1 MKVKL
6 LLGGLALAA
15 LLTGCESAPP
25 QIAVAPAAGTFQGVF
40 PCADCPGIDK
50 TLVLKTDKTYQLKTV
65 YQDKKETV
73 MNEGSWRMAPGTRT
87 LILTGTDEQYYVIS
101 PDRLELLQPD
111 GQRVISQ
118 FDYTLQLKK

>member
-1 MKVKL
+1 M
-6 LLGGLALAA
+6 
-15 LLTGCESAPP
+15 
-25 QIAVAPAAGTFQGVF
+25 
-40 PCADCPGIDK
+40 
-50 TLVLKTDKTYQLKTV
+50 LKTDKTYQLKTV

-87 LILTGTDEQYYVIS
+87 LILTGTDERYYVIS